1 MGHVQE
7 RGVRRQGGMLCRAA
21 PALHVDV
28 DRDAPPPEDVEVR
41 RRPEAALAVYGTVP
55 SFVRDGRREDV
66 DVHGERRRDGP
77 CHVPDPIERA
87 GHVLVVNETSERPVD
102 VTAAQVDRHAQR
114 ARVEGEAG
122 RV

>member
-1 MGHVQE
+1 M
-7 RGVRRQGGMLCRAA
+7 
-21 PALHVDV
+21 
-28 DRDAPPPEDVEVR
+28 
-41 RRPEAALAVYGTVP
+41 YGTVP